1 MNQPENGLYMARVTD
16 DTVKTMHADEDAVC
30 DMQTDKLFKNRDK
43 CREGQQKESV
53 EATERANRQAAKKKR
68 QLLYL
73 VKDCLGLC
81 GTALL
86 VMLTYRFGLY
96 VAIAGVTGCTVAA
109 VCRVM
114 NYLERGGN

>member
-1 MNQPENGLYMARVTD
+1 MTQPENGLYMARVTD

-30 DMQTDKLFKNRDK
+30 DMQTDKLFKNRDQNLVDQ
-43 CREGQQKESV
+43 EQD
-53 EATERANRQAAKKKR
+53 ATDALRKATRQAAKKKR
-68 QLLYL
+68 QMLYL